1 MNKLSLKYKIVINLL
16 NLLSKSWRIKLSGYD
31 KTLDNGIIIF
41 WHGYMLP
48 VWKKFSVCNP
58 VGVVSLSKDGEIL
71 SQLLLKWNFLL
82 IRGSSSRKGKEVL
95 DEIIASANENRIIL
109 MTPDGPQGPPMQMKA
124 GAAVAA
130 SRTGVPIF
138 LCGVKI
144 YNKWNFTKSW
154 DNFSLPKPFSKI
166 ELILSEP
173 FYIQKDADKELINSK
188 ISELQTKLL
197 LLYS

>member
-58 VGVVSLSKDGEIL
+58 VGVVS
-71 SQLLLKWNFLL
+71 LL